1 MKILHINTICE
12 KGGAALLMVT
22 IAKNLE
28 ENYGLNNG
36 YIIGRSSFKNSDDM
50 LSLDKT
56 EKYLFGQKKLK
67 RILTEEGFQ
76 YVYMPSECY
85 YSIKMAEKFK
95 PDIIHLHN
103 THGDYFQI
111 NLIKKLAKTAPI
123 VWTFHD
129 MFPVTGHCAHSFDC
143 EKWQTGCGK
152 CQYLDTYPQLVK
164 DRTKC
169 LWKYKRRIYNSV
181 DFKIVVPSE
190 WLKSIVEKS
199 FLKNKDTRLIYNGI
213 NTNIFRKTEKRE
225 ARQRLKLPLDKK
237 IILFTTHG
245 GKDNQFKGGN
255 FFSRVVDRYKDR
267 SEVYFICV
275 GGKDDAED
283 DKTVN
288 NYGYVSS
295 RDELSL
301 LYSASDMY
309 LFPTLAD
316 NCPLSVLEA
325 MSCECPV
332 VTFNVGGVPEL
343 VEHMVSGYVAEYKNE
358 DDLVNGVEMLLA
370 EEVCNKMGLSARKR
384 VKEYFSM
391 EKMSKSYFDLYNEVL
406 KK

>member
-28 ENYGLNNG
+28 ENYGLDSG
-36 YIIGRSSFKNSDDM
+36 YIIGGSSFENSDKM

-56 EKYLFGQKKLK
+56 KRYLLGQKKLK

-111 NLIKKLAKTAPI
+111 NLIKKLAKIAPI
-123 VWTFHD
+123 IWTFHD
-129 MFPVTGHCAHSFDC
+129 MFNFTGHCAYSFDC
-143 EKWQTGCGK
+143 EKWKSGCGE
-152 CQYLDTYPQLVK
+152 CPYLDTYPSVNK
-164 DRTKC
+164 DRTRF
-169 LWKYKRRIYNSV
+169 LWKYKNKIYEKSN
-181 DFKIVVPSE
+181 FTIVTPSE
-190 WLKSIVEKS
+190 WLYDCVKGSI
-199 FLKNKDTRLIYNGI
+199 LKNKDIRLIYNGI
-213 NTNIFRKTEKRE
+213 DTDLFKKTEKRE
-225 ARQRLKLPLDKK
+225 ARKMLNLPLEKR
-237 IILFTTHG
+237 IILFTAHG
-245 GKDNQFKGGN
+245 GKDNQFKGGKY
-255 FFSRVVDRYKDR
+255 FRRIIERYKDR
-267 SEVYFICV
+267 SEVYFVCV
-275 GGKDDAED
+275 GGQSE
-283 DKTVN
+283 TGNESNVN
-288 NYGYVSS
+288 NYGYVSNQE
-295 RDELSL
+295 ELAL

-316 NCPLSVLEA
+316 NCPLSVLES

-384 VKEYFSM
+384 VKEHFAM

-406 KK
+406 SR